1 MEKGEEKEVDAV
13 LLLLLLAWIRGKA
26 YTVVSTLIN
35 RIVEAI
41 ETRAGRTVARIAT
54 RRPLPSPSP
63 VQRLD
68 RWIVSTPSSTF
79 FVRFSSV
86 LERSGG
92 EDRGPTPLPPPTPDR
107 GVLFH
112 LSIHPSVPL
121 HLPPPRP
128 CLSVSPGSGQRT
140 RQAGQRT

>member
-1 MEKGEEKEVDAV
+1 MDAV
-13 LLLLLLAWIRGKA
+13 LLLLLVARIRGKA
-26 YTVVSTLIN
+26 VPTDDKSYRGSDRDACRENGGPN
-35 RIVEAI
+35 RD
-41 ETRAGRTVARIAT
+41 TT
-54 RRPLPSPSP
+54 PLPLPLL

-86 LERSGG
+86 LERFGR
-92 EDRGPTPLPPPTPDR
+92 RGSRNPANDTPSSSNPRPLA
-107 GVLFH
+107 VSC
-112 LSIHPSVPL
+112 SISSLSVPL
-121 HLPPPRP
+121 HLPPPPPPRP